1 MVAVWLPST
10 YCGRGCASAL
20 CVSNTGD
27 LMRAFLLTLFAL
39 AIGATTFTSEGAEFK
54 RELGYI
60 SITGRIEAG
69 DFRKFRSFLEDPEVL
84 LEMLNGVAL
93 DSHGGDVNAA
103 LGIARVLQLSH
114 ATIVVKKNHVCYS
127 SCFLIFAGGSYRL
140 VASNAM
146 LGVHR
151 MTFAKPPS
159 MAETEKM
166 LNEVGVSVESYLRSA
181 GIPERVIEKARETP
195 PSEMF
200 RITPRWLLENDIRL
214 DYRPAFIDVVSKEC
228 GSEPLNS
235 GRDAGQTGWLDCME
249 KVRWKEQQRNMPR
262 IMGLILTGR

>member
-1 MVAVWLPST
+1 MFKI
-10 YCGRGCASAL
+10 GKH
-20 CVSNTGD
+20 
-27 LMRAFLLTLFAL
+27 MRAILFTLFAL
-39 AIGATTFTSEGAEFK
+39 AIGAIAFASEGAEFK
-54 RELGYI
+54 REGGHV

-69 DFRKFRSFLEDPEVL
+69 DLRKFRSFLEDPEVL

-93 DSHGGDVNAA
+93 NSHGGDVNAA

-114 ATIVVKKNHVCYS
+114 ATILVNKNSVCYS

-151 MTFAKPPS
+151 MTFAKPAS

-166 LNEVGVSVESYLRSA
+166 LDNVGMSVESYLRSA

-200 RITPRWLLENDIRL
+200 RITQRWLVENDIRL

-228 GSEPLNS
+228 GSEPINS
-235 GRDAGQTGWLDCME
+235 GRDAGQRAWLGCME
-249 KVRWKEQQRNMPR
+249 KVRWKEQHRNMPR

>member
-1 MVAVWLPST
+1 
-10 YCGRGCASAL
+10 
-20 CVSNTGD
+20 
-27 LMRAFLLTLFAL
+27 MRALLLTLFAL
-39 AIGATTFTSEGAEFK
+39 AIGATTFTSEGAEFR
-54 RELGYI
+54 REGGHV

-69 DFRKFRSFLEDPEVL
+69 DFRKFRSFLEDPEAL

-93 DSHGGDVNAA
+93 NSQGGDVNAA
-103 LGIARVLQLSH
+103 LSIARILQLSH
-114 ATIVVKKNHVCYS
+114 STTLVKKNHVCYS

-151 MTFAKPPS
+151 MTFVKPAS

-166 LNEVGVSVESYLRSA
+166 LNEIGGSVEGYLRSA

-195 PSEMF
+195 PSDMF
-200 RITPRWLLENDIRL
+200 QITPRWLIENEIRF

-235 GRDAGQTGWLDCME
+235 GRDTGQRGWLACME